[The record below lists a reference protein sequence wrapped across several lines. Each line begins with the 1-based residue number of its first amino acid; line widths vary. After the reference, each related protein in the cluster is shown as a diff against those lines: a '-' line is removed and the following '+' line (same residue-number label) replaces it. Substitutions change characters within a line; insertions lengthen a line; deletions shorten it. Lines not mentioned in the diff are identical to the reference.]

1 MENSML
7 SLLLATT
14 FALAP
19 EPSAERLAKA
29 RADLKAADVTVRKK
43 AIESLIHSDLSE
55 HLFPEMAA
63 TLQDANGE
71 VRSAAATAVGNLGA
85 IAEPALPALVKQL
98 QKDDTKEAR
107 ETAARALGRIGKA
120 APKIRTQVKPLQAAA
135 AEDAD
140 AVTRTVS
147 LGALAMMEEDV
158 PGQVKA
164 LRKFLHHGE
173 ALVRM
178 KAAHALGMIG
188 LAAKEAAP
196 EIVVVLEKEAD
207 GHRRG
212 YIARSLGNTGDPAS
226 LTALK
231 KALANETYDGAKG
244 EIRGAIQKLGD
255 KP

>member
-1 MENSML
+1 ML
-7 SLLLATT
+7 PTLLAFTLA
-14 FALAP
+14 FAP

-29 RADLKAADVTVRKK
+29 RADLKSADVAVRKK

-55 HLFPEMAA
+55 HLFPEMVA
-63 TLQDANGE
+63 TLKDANGE
-71 VRSAAATAVGNLGA
+71 VRSVAATAIGNLGVKSESA
-85 IAEPALPALVKQL
+85 IPALVAQL

-120 APKIRTQVKPLQAAA
+120 APKNRSQVKPLQAAA

-140 AVTRTVS
+140 PVTRTVAR
-147 LGALAMMEEDV
+147 GALAMMDEDV

-164 LRKFLHHGE
+164 LRKFLHHEE

-188 LAAKEAAP
+188 LPAKEAAP
-196 EIVVVLEKEAD
+196 EIVTVLEKETD

-226 LTALK
+226 LAALK
-231 KALANETYDGAKG
+231 KALAAETYEGAKG